1 MLDFPKLLRYISKCV
16 NFNLNYIHLRGL
28 RANSHCVYMNSIF
41 HFHESNLHLSCF
53 LQVRLIRR
61 LIFSPFY
68 KCLRSERKEL
78 KKYLCGNICEPFKV
92 INELIT
98 KVTMDYSSPNH
109 SYDGDHVVRLCN
121 HSFRAYSEAEMG
133 TADLPK
139 VIFMVKMFSEDR
151 SIKSQV

>member
-1 MLDFPKLLRYISKCV
+1 
-16 NFNLNYIHLRGL
+16 
-28 RANSHCVYMNSIF
+28 
-41 HFHESNLHLSCF
+41 
-53 LQVRLIRR
+53 
-61 LIFSPFY
+61 
-68 KCLRSERKEL
+68 
-78 KKYLCGNICEPFKV
+78 
-92 INELIT
+92 
-98 KVTMDYSSPNH
+98 MDYSSPNH